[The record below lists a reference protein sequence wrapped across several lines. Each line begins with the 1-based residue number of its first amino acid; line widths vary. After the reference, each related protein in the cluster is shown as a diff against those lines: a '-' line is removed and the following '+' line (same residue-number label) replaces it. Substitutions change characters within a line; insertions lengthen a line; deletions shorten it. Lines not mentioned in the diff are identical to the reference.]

1 MPPRSLVRDEC
12 WAVENCRYRECR
24 RPWRE
29 FRSLVSL
36 HNHSC
41 YSVENLASLNR
52 VMALGFMRPLR
63 GIVQRAFGLG
73 AGPAPDYSQMRYNPP
88 LRPEEVLDLELR
100 SARRLGFDQVSL
112 AITDHDEVR
121 GGVELLARR
130 PGQAGRVGLGEELSF
145 RFQGHLFHL
154 GLTGLPAG
162 EIHAAHQRL
171 QEAARAN
178 RLDDLFEC
186 LEATGCLVVL
196 NHPLLAWDGERA
208 RDVPVL
214 ELIRRYGWAIH
225 ALEYNGMRRR
235 EENERVLDLARGV
248 SKPVVG
254 GGDSHLLVASS
265 VLCGSP
271 GAETFPEFVEEVKA
285 GRAVPLVKSDYAAPH
300 GWKMFLRVL
309 AFIARYRQIA
319 AYRGQAVAGML
330 QGRTVLLDP
339 VGRAARAFLRL
350 VSALQLA
357 R

>member
-12 WAVENCRYRECR
+12 WAIENGRYRECR
-24 RPWRE
+24 RPWRK
-29 FRSLVSL
+29 FRSVVSL

-41 YSVENLASLNR
+41 HSVENLASLNR

-88 LRPEEVLDLELR
+88 LGPEDVLDLELR

-121 GGVELLARR
+121 GGEELLVRR
-130 PGQAGRVGLGEELSF
+130 PVEASRVGLGEELSF

-154 GLTGLPAG
+154 GVTGLPATD
-162 EIHAAHQRL
+162 AQPTHQRL

-186 LEATGCLVVL
+186 LRASGCLVVL
-196 NHPLLAWDGERA
+196 NHPLLAWDGKGDSSVA
-208 RDVPVL
+208 AL
-214 ELIRRYGWAIH
+214 ELIGRYGTTIH

-235 EENERVLDLARGV
+235 EENERVLDLARAV

-254 GGDSHLLVASS
+254 GGDSHLLVASAA
-265 VLCGSP
+265 LCGSP
-271 GAETFPEFVEEVKA
+271 AAETYSDFVEEVKA
-285 GRAVPLVKSDYAAPH
+285 GHAVPLIKSDYAAPH
-300 GWKMFLRVL
+300 GWKMFLRVM

-319 AYRGQAVAGML
+319 EYKGEAVAGIL
-330 QGRTVLLDP
+330 EGRTVLLDP
-339 VGRAARAFLRL
+339 VGGAARAFLRL